1 VRTGQRVLVVDGLS
15 ETGEVLKAVLEPR
28 GLVVDRIRGHR
39 RAGAGAA
46 PQIVVIDRDDGTAD
60 DAHDRRWADVPRVV
74 IGSAD
79 MPDGWDPRQAGAAG
93 QHYLQKPF
101 EYGELVSAI
110 EHLLEKPLGSARGE
124 PPTRELADAA

>member
-1 VRTGQRVLVVDGLS
+1 MRSGQRVLVVDGLL

-46 PQIVVIDRDDGTAD
+46 PQIVVIDRDDSTVA

-79 MPDGWDPRQAGAAG
+79 MPDGWHPHQPGTAG

-110 EHLLEKPLGSARGE
+110 EHLLDRRPAAAREPL
-124 PPTRELADAA
+124 TRELADAA

>member
-1 VRTGQRVLVVDGLS
+1 M
-15 ETGEVLKAVLEPR
+15 KAVLEPR

-46 PQIVVIDRDDGTAD
+46 PQIVVIDHDDCAAD
-60 DAHDRRWADVPRVV
+60 DAPDRRWADVPRVV

-79 MPDGWDPRQAGAAG
+79 MPDGWQPHQPGAAG

-110 EHLLEKPLGSARGE
+110 EHLLERRPAAARGE
-124 PPTRELADAA
+124 PLTRELADAA